1 MTTPIIL
8 TVAILAITGAASLL
22 FGYLIGRK
30 NRFDLINGYTDEK
43 MLDAAKFA
51 KWMGACYNIMGGVL
65 IGASALLIA
74 TKSVLSIVIACTVA
88 VTVVLAVMTIGAR
101 RYYRI

>member
-1 MTTPIIL
+1 METPIAL
-8 TVAILAITGAASLL
+8 TVAILGITGAASLI

-51 KWMGACYNIMGGVL
+51 RWMRVCYNVMGTVL
-65 IGASALLIA
+65 LGAAALLTA
-74 TKSVLSIVIACTVA
+74 TKAVMPIVIASTVM
-88 VTVVLAVMTIGAR
+88 VTIIIAVMTLGAR

>member
-1 MTTPIIL
+1 VTTPIVL

-30 NRFDLINGYTDEK
+30 HRFDLINGYTEEK

-51 KWMGACYNIMGGVL
+51 RWMRVCYNTMGCVL
-65 IGASALLIA
+65 IGASALLVA
-74 TKSVLSIVIACTVA
+74 TKAVLAIVIACTVI

>member
-1 MTTPIIL
+1 METPIAL
-8 TVAILAITGAASLL
+8 TVAILGITGAASLV

-51 KWMGACYNIMGGVL
+51 RWMRVCYNIMGGVL
-65 IGASALLIA
+65 IGASALLVA
-74 TKSVLSIVIACTVA
+74 TKAVLAIVIACTVI
-88 VTVVLAVMTIGAR
+88 VTVVLAVMTLGAR

>member
-1 MTTPIIL
+1 MTAPVVL

-30 NRFDLINGYTDEK
+30 HRFDLINGYTEEK
-43 MLDAAKFA
+43 MLDAARFA
-51 KWMGACYNIMGGVL
+51 RWMRLCYNIMGGVL

-74 TKSVLSIVIACTVA
+74 TKAILAIVIACTVI